1 MILWR
6 AIETFDLTSRPR
18 WKDYGG
24 RRRRV
29 VVLKEVGRV
38 IAANQ
43 NCWEDGRIGTTIK
56 LFGWRY
62 TPRWGRRCY
71 STSGGQIQRF
81 FLAGTREGRAS
92 VLLLVT
98 REVRASNYSD
108 LRSSAV
114 SSMISCDAMTKVFF
128 CYKVHIRTN

>member
-6 AIETFDLTSRPR
+6 ANEAFDLTLERLC
-18 WKDYGG
+18 GG

-43 NCWEDGRIGTTIK
+43 NCWEDGRTGTTIK

-62 TPRWGRRCY
+62 KPRWGYRCY
-71 STSGGQIQRF
+71 PLAVAKYRDLSLLGQGKGVPLF
-81 FLAGTREGRAS
+81 CC
-92 VLLLVT
+92 
-98 REVRASNYSD
+98 
-108 LRSSAV
+108 SSQE
-114 SSMISCDAMTKVFF
+114 K
-128 CYKVHIRTN
+128 